1 MTKEKKKFQPLTSK
15 HICETYKLLHSEGLV
30 AFSVT
35 GDAEN
40 KIEALVSNIN
50 GSNFGIQ
57 NYERDTEKV
66 VAYLYFLIKNHPFVD
81 GNKRTAVLCFMI
93 LCSLNNLHKHL
104 KGYDLDALAV
114 FLEQISS
121 DDYKHVIA
129 VVAKEIFE
137 ENPQNQN

>member
-1 MTKEKKKFQPLTSK
+1 M
-15 HICETYKLLHSEGLV
+15 V